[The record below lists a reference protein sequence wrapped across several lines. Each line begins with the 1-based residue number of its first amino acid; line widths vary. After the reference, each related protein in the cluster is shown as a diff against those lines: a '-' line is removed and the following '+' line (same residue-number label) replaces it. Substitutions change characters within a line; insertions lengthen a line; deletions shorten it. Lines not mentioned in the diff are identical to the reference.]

1 MNLRPAETT
10 DVEALLDISREGL
23 ETYRAWAPEGW
34 EPPNFQPEDVVAID
48 DVATWIL
55 AEEDGEPVG
64 HVLVIPASRSREPVD
79 DPTLGHL
86 MMLFVR
92 RSHWGTPTAHMLN
105 DAVLEAAAGRGFTEL
120 RLYTPAGQK
129 RARRFYER
137 EGWSAVR
144 EFFAP
149 HLGFDVVEYRRG
161 CPTPS

>member
-1 MNLRPAETT
+1 LNLRPAQPQ
-10 DVEALLDISREGL
+10 DVPALLDISREGL
-23 ETYRAWAPEGW
+23 ETYRPFAPEGW

-64 HVLVIPASRSREPVD
+64 HVLLIPAQRSREPVD
-79 DPTLGHL
+79 DPKLGHL

-92 RSHWGTPTAHMLN
+92 RTHWGTPTAHTLH
-105 DAVLEAAAGRGFTEL
+105 EAMIASAAERGFTEL
-120 RLYTPAGQK
+120 RLFTPTGQK

-137 EGWSAVR
+137 EGWRAVN
-144 EFFAP
+144 EMFAP
-149 HLGFDVVEYRRG
+149 HLSCDVVEYRRG